1 MEFCRDPKTIEMKN
15 LIFLFVFLSWGI
27 TSVAQDDLLNDLMAT
42 QDNKTELVPKKML
55 LTQRV
60 FWGEKGLMRPIIPL
74 TPSNREKELK
84 LRRGMLVAHQILG
97 FATLGGMIGQGITGT
112 KLYNANGGRNN
123 NVGDIHENLAIA
135 VNISYGTTAFMSLF
149 TPPPLI
155 NRDKKLSAIRLHKWL
170 AVVHLSGMIATN
182 VLAEMAEDNVKYK
195 KMHRAAAFTTFAS
208 FAAAMITIKF

>member
-1 MEFCRDPKTIEMKN
+1 LLKVNYQQMKN
-15 LIFLFVFLSWGI
+15 FILLICFAIVFGN
-27 TSVAQDDLLNDLMAT
+27 TQAQDDLLNDLMAT

-60 FWGEKGLMRPIIPL
+60 VWGEKGLIRPIIPL
-74 TPSNREKELK
+74 TPTNREKELK

-123 NVGDIHENLAIA
+123 NVGDLHENLAIA
-135 VNISYGTTAFMSLF
+135 VNITYGTTAFMSLF

-170 AVVHLSGMIATN
+170 AVVHLSGMVATN
-182 VLAEMAEDNVKYK
+182 VLAGMAEDNAKYK
-195 KMHRAAAFTTFAS
+195 KYHRAAAYTTFAS

>member
-1 MEFCRDPKTIEMKN
+1 MKN
-15 LIFLFVFLSWGI
+15 FILLICFAIVFGN
-27 TSVAQDDLLNDLMAT
+27 TQAQDDLLNDLMAT

-60 FWGEKGLMRPIIPL
+60 VWGEKGLIRPIIPL
-74 TPSNREKELK
+74 TPTNREKELK

-123 NVGDIHENLAIA
+123 NVGDLHENLAIA
-135 VNISYGTTAFMSLF
+135 VNITYGTTAFMSLF

-170 AVVHLSGMIATN
+170 AVVHLSGMVATN
-182 VLAEMAEDNVKYK
+182 VLAGMAEDNAKYK
-195 KMHRAAAFTTFAS
+195 KYHRAAAYTTFAS